1 MAKERERER
10 EREGARKH
18 HGFLFLYFVLRKEC
32 EYVDMKVAI

>member
-10 EREGARKH
+10 GSKKTSWI
-18 HGFLFLYFVLRKEC
+18 FVSLLVLRKEF